1 MNLDYAVKEPNSLWI
16 TYNQQKTECYEHEQ
30 EKCLIKFS
38 DLKICMSGFL
48 LVTELPMN
56 VYGRPRW
63 TKKKR
68 KIWTRVH
75 LHMTDHAGPRRRYE
89 CNPGTKLW
97 HPPTFVT

>member
-63 TKKKR
+63 TKKKTKNMNSGASPYDR
-68 KIWTRVH
+68 
-75 LHMTDHAGPRRRYE
+75 PRR
-89 CNPGTKLW
+89 
-97 HPPTFVT
+97 PPTVRV